1 MKIGLNTKMRY
12 VTSWERKGI
21 EKGIEKGI
29 NLRARETARKM
40 LNDNLPLE
48 TIEKY
53 TDLPKEEIKKMSKA
67 VH

>member
-1 MKIGLNTKMRY
+1 MRY

-21 EKGIEKGI
+21 EKGI
-29 NLRARETARKM
+29 NLKARETARKM
-40 LNDNLPLE
+40 LSDNLPLE

-53 TDLPKEEIKKMSKA
+53 TDLPKEEIKKMSQA